1 MGRHQ
6 GFDTTEVVQAAR
18 DAFWDRGLEG
28 TSLPDLERATGLSR
42 SSIYHA
48 FGSKRGLFDAAV
60 QDYLETVVRPRLQVL
75 ITAPVQPEAIVTY
88 MRGLIDTVGT
98 VPADSPRRGCL
109 LLTCAAGVSSH
120 DTVLQHVV
128 DDYRAEL
135 TDAFRT
141 ALVARYPSA
150 SDARLTRRARQV
162 TSLTVAGLLLARVN
176 RDEAVA
182 TLRTA
187 IEQVHEWDLD
197 A

>member
-18 DAFWDRGLEG
+18 DAFWGTGLDG
-28 TSLPDLERATGLSR
+28 TSLPALERATGLSR

-60 QDYLETVVRPRLQVL
+60 QDYLDTVVRPRLQVL
-75 ITAPVQPEAIVTY
+75 VTAPVQPEAVLVY
-88 MRGLIDTVGT
+88 LRGLADAVATL
-98 VPADSPRRGCL
+98 PDDSPRRGCL
-109 LLTCAAGVSSH
+109 LLTCAGTATH
-120 DTVLQHVV
+120 DPALRQVV

-141 ALVARYPSA
+141 ALVARYPAA
-150 SDARLTRRARQV
+150 SDARHTRRARQV
-162 TSLTVAGLLLARVN
+162 TSLTVAALLLARVN

-187 IEQVHEWDLD
+187 VEQVHEWDHD